1 MYCYVILDS
10 KSRFLDK
17 SFTYHIPDKF
27 KNKIKKGMRVIVPF
41 GKGNKNTI
49 AFVYDI
55 VENIDD
61 DFETKDIVEI
71 IDSKAL
77 VDDELIN
84 LAFFMNKRY
93 LSPLRSCIRQV
104 LPAGNIKE
112 IKEYFY
118 KTENLDKKD
127 NLYHI
132 FESKKSLDDLL
143 NKYDINKDILDKYK
157 GNGLIDSYFDINSN
171 QKINYEIFVSL
182 NENFYESKI
191 PKNAKKQKD
200 IINFLR
206 ENKEV
211 EYKKLLSKTKSSKN
225 SFDALVKKNILNI
238 RKIEVNKALVK
249 DSERYDKF
257 ILNDEQNLAFRKIME
272 NPDSS
277 YLLKG
282 VTGSGKTEVFLQV
295 VEENLKKGK
304 DSIILVPE
312 ISLTPQTIERF
323 QGRFKQKIAIMHS
336 RLSQKERFQQWRM
349 IKNGEVKIVVGARS
363 AIFAPFKNLGL
374 IIIDEEHDKSYIS
387 SQDPKFHTDE
397 LALFR
402 RAYNKATLIFASA
415 TPSIKTM
422 TKTLEGEYNLLE
434 LKNRVNGKLPKVN
447 IVDMR
452 EELKNSNYSMI
463 SSLLYEK
470 INEKLKKDEQVILFL
485 NKIGHNSFTFCRHCG
500 HVIKCEACDVSMTYH
515 KNVSKL
521 VCHYCGRTKNQPTIC
536 PSCGSKKIKEF
547 GAGTEKLEDEV
558 KELFPKAKVIRMD
571 SMTAKDKSAY
581 DLMYKN
587 MKENKVDILIGTQM
601 IAKGLDFDNVTLV
614 GIISADLS
622 LNIDDYTAYE
632 TSFELLTQVSGR
644 AGRADKKGEVIIQ
657 TYKPDNF
664 VINAASKNDYQ
675 GFYNYE
681 IEARKAFEYPPFIDL
696 ITIKIL
702 DKSRIKCMDISKKIK
717 YYLDLE
723 YEKDSEIKII
733 GPNPC
738 KISRINNKYR
748 YNIII
753 KLKDEKLEEISDF
766 LIRLKNYFINKSK
779 DTSILISLNPSDI
792 N

>member
-17 SFTYHIPDKF
+17 TFTYHIPDKF
-27 KNKIKKGMRVIVPF
+27 KNKIKKGMRIIVPF

-55 VENIDD
+55 VENLEG
-61 DFETKDIVEI
+61 DFETKDIIEI

-93 LSPLRSCIRQV
+93 LSPLRSCIKQI

-118 KTENLDKKD
+118 KTEKLSEKD
-127 NLYHI
+127 PLYKI
-132 FESKKSLDDLL
+132 FENKKSLDDLL
-143 NKYDINKDILDKYK
+143 NKYKIDKDILNDYK
-157 GNGLIDSYFDINSN
+157 EKKLIDSSFDINSN
-171 QKINYEIFVSL
+171 QKINYKYLVSL
-182 NENFYESKI
+182 KDNFDENKI
-191 PKNAKKQKD
+191 SKNAKKQKE
-200 IINFLR
+200 IIKYLI

-211 EYKKLLSKTKSSKN
+211 EYKRLLAKTKSSK
-225 SFDALVKKNILNI
+225 SSLDSLIKKDILNI
-238 RKIEVNKALVK
+238 KKIEVNTALVQNIEK
-249 DSERYDKF
+249 YSKF
-257 ILNDEQNLAFRKIME
+257 KLNQEQSFAFKKIME
-272 NPDSS
+272 NPYDS

-402 RAYNKATLIFASA
+402 RKYNKATLIFASA

-422 TKTLEGEYNLLE
+422 TRALKGEYKLLE
-434 LKNRVNGKLPKVN
+434 LKNRVNGKLPKID

-470 INEKLKKDEQVILFL
+470 ILEKLKKNEQIILFL

-500 HVIKCEACDVSMTYH
+500 YVIKCEACDVSMTYH

-521 VCHYCGRTKNQPTIC
+521 VCHYCGRTKNQPKIC
-536 PSCGSKKIKEF
+536 PSCGSNKIKEF
-547 GAGTEKLEDEV
+547 GAGTEKLEEEI
-558 KELFPKAKVIRMD
+558 KNLFPKANVVRMD
-571 SMTAKDKSAY
+571 SMTAKDKSTY
-581 DLMYKN
+581 DKMYKN

-601 IAKGLDFDNVTLV
+601 IAKGLDFENVTLV

-644 AGRADKKGEVIIQ
+644 AGRKDKKGEVVIQ
-657 TYKPDNF
+657 TYRPDNF
-664 VINAASKNDYQ
+664 VINAASKNDYEA
-675 GFYNYE
+675 FYNYE
-681 IEARKAFEYPPFIDL
+681 IEARKAFEYPPFVNL
-696 ITIKIL
+696 ISIKTL
-702 DKSRIKCMDISKKIK
+702 NKSRIKCIDIAKKIK

-723 YEKDSEIKII
+723 YKQNQDIKII

-753 KLKDEKLEEISDF
+753 KTKEEKLDEISDF
-766 LIRLKNYFINKSK
+766 LVRLKNYFINKSK
-779 DTSILISLNPSDI
+779 DTSILIALNPSDI

>member
-10 KSRFLDK
+10 KSRFLDR
-17 SFTYHIPDKF
+17 SFTYHVPDKF

-71 IDSKAL
+71 IDSKVL

-118 KTENLDKKD
+118 RTNKLDKKD
-127 NLYHI
+127 KFYNV
-132 FESKKSLDDLL
+132 FESKKTLDELL
-143 NKYDINKDILDKYK
+143 NKYDVNKDILDEYK
-157 GNGLIDSYFDINSN
+157 DKGLINSYFDISSN
-171 QKINYEIFVSL
+171 QKVNYDIFVSL
-182 NENFYESKI
+182 KENFDDSKI
-191 PKNAKKQKD
+191 SKNAIKQKE
-200 IINFLR
+200 IINYLKK
-206 ENKEV
+206 NPEV

-225 SFDALVKKNILNI
+225 SFDSLVKKNILNI

-249 DSERYDKF
+249 DVEKYHKF
-257 ILNDEQNLAFRKIME
+257 SLNDEQNSAFKKIIK

-277 YLLKG
+277 FLLKG

-323 QGRFKQKIAIMHS
+323 QGRFNQKIAIMHS

-422 TKTLEGEYNLLE
+422 TKTLDEEYNLIE
-434 LKNRVNGKLPKVN
+434 LKNRVNGKLPIVH

-452 EELKNSNYSMI
+452 EELKKSNYSMI

-470 INEKLKKDEQVILFL
+470 INEKLERDEQVILFL

-500 HVIKCEACDVSMTYH
+500 YVIKCEACDVSMTYH

-521 VCHYCGRTKNQPTIC
+521 VCHYCGRTKNQPQIC
-536 PSCGSKKIKEF
+536 PACGSKKIKEF
-547 GAGTEKLEDEV
+547 GAGTEKLEEEI

-571 SMTAKDKSAY
+571 SMTAKDKSSY
-581 DLMYKN
+581 ELMYKK
-587 MKENKVDILIGTQM
+587 MKENEVDILIGTQM

-632 TSFELLTQVSGR
+632 TSYELLTQVSGR
-644 AGRADKKGEVIIQ
+644 AGRADKKGEVVIQ

-664 VINAASKNDYQ
+664 VINAASKNDYK

-681 IEARKAFEYPPFIDL
+681 IEARKAFEYPPFVNL

-702 DKSRIKCMDISKKIK
+702 NESRIKCIDISKKIK

-723 YEKDSEIKII
+723 YEKDREIKII

-753 KLKDEKLEEISDF
+753 KIKDEKLEEISNF
-766 LIRLKNYFINKSK
+766 LVRLKNYFINKSK
-779 DTSILISLNPSDI
+779 DTSILVALNPSDI

>member
-10 KSRFLDK
+10 KSRFLDR

-93 LSPLRSCIRQV
+93 ISPLRSCIRQV
-104 LPAGNIKE
+104 LPPGNIKE

-143 NKYDINKDILDKYK
+143 NKYDINKDILEKYK
-157 GNGLIDSYFDINSN
+157 ENGLIDSYFDINSN
-171 QKINYEIFVSL
+171 QKINYEILVSL
-182 NENFYESKI
+182 KENFDDSKI
-191 PKNAKKQKD
+191 SKNAIKQKD
-200 IINFLR
+200 IINYLR

-211 EYKKLLSKTKSSKN
+211 DYKKLLSKTKSSKN
-225 SFDALVKKNILNI
+225 SFDALVKKNFLNI

-257 ILNDEQNLAFRKIME
+257 ILNDEQNSAFKKIIK

-336 RLSQKERFQQWRM
+336 RISQKERFQQWRM

-402 RAYNKATLIFASA
+402 RAYNEATLIFASA

-470 INEKLKKDEQVILFL
+470 INEKLKRNEQVILFL

-500 HVIKCEACDVSMTYH
+500 YVIKCEACDVSMTYH

-521 VCHYCGRTKNQPTIC
+521 VCHYCGRTKNQPIIC

-547 GAGTEKLEDEV
+547 GAGTEKLEEEI

-571 SMTAKDKSAY
+571 SMTAKDKLAY

-681 IEARKAFEYPPFIDL
+681 IEARKAFEYPPFVNL

-723 YEKDSEIKII
+723 YEKDREIKII

-779 DTSILISLNPSDI
+779 DTSILVALNPSDI